1 MKKMTKIANEEEED
15 IVEPN
20 DAINELICENKLLI
34 DEANELLEGAGIDI
48 T

>member
-1 MKKMTKIANEEEED
+1 MTKIANEEEED